1 MDFTPIFEN
10 YRLYLDGLVVTLQL
24 VFWALAFGLALA
36 IPLAIL
42 RMSSNPLVNGP
53 VWAFTYFFRGTPLLV
68 QMFLFY
74 YGLGQLQFMIEL
86 SQSFAFLKSAY
97 WYALIAFT
105 LNTCAYTTE
114 IIRGAI
120 AGTPYGEIEAA
131 RACGMSKLQTYRRVT
146 LPSAFRR
153 ALPAYSNEVIFMLH
167 GSAIASV
174 ITIIDLTGAARII
187 ASRHYNPF
195 EAFIAVGVFYF
206 CITFA
211 LVGGFKL
218 LEQHWFAHLRPR
230 EEPTAKRRTQ
240 PAA

>member
-86 SQSFAFLKSAY
+86 SQSFVFLKRAY
-97 WYALIAFT
+97 WYALIRS
-105 LNTCAYTTE
+105 E
-114 IIRGAI
+114 
-120 AGTPYGEIEAA
+120 E
-131 RACGMSKLQTYRRVT
+131 RRVGK
-146 LPSAFRR
+146 
-153 ALPAYSNEVIFMLH
+153 E
-167 GSAIASV
+167 
-174 ITIIDLTGAARII
+174 
-187 ASRHYNPF
+187 
-195 EAFIAVGVFYF
+195 GV
-206 CITFA
+206 
-211 LVGGFKL
+211 
-218 LEQHWFAHLRPR
+218 
-230 EEPTAKRRTQ
+230 
-240 PAA
+240 

>member
-86 SQSFAFLKSAY
+86 SQRFARSEEHTSDLQSLLRSSYAVFCLKK
-97 WYALIAFT
+97 T
-105 LNTCAYTTE
+105 
-114 IIRGAI
+114 
-120 AGTPYGEIEAA
+120 
-131 RACGMSKLQTYRRVT
+131 
-146 LPSAFRR
+146 
-153 ALPAYSNEVIFMLH
+153 H
-167 GSAIASV
+167 
-174 ITIIDLTGAARII
+174 
-187 ASRHYNPF
+187 
-195 EAFIAVGVFYF
+195 
-206 CITFA
+206 
-211 LVGGFKL
+211 
-218 LEQHWFAHLRPR
+218 
-230 EEPTAKRRTQ
+230 
-240 PAA
+240 